1 MRIASLKAWGSK
13 HREPARLISLGV
25 VVWQFSS
32 FIFMSFC
39 FVLSLKTWN
48 WHMCDHNICWKTACI
63 GAMTRIKRA
72 CHRKGVMTCRAMV
85 FLAFC
90 FLSFGRP
97 LSLSFFYSL
106 SLSLSPRA
114 TSTATPC
121 YASARAAA
129 RNSEPGDEVR
139 VLGDE
144 RRIIHEFLQA
154 ACCISGDASIA

>member
-1 MRIASLKAWGSK
+1 MQGHGVPCLLLPLFRKASLA
-13 HREPARLISLGV
+13 L
-25 VVWQFSS
+25 
-32 FIFMSFC
+32 
-39 FVLSLKTWN
+39 
-48 WHMCDHNICWKTACI
+48 
-63 GAMTRIKRA
+63 
-72 CHRKGVMTCRAMV
+72 V
-85 FLAFC
+85 FL
-90 FLSFGRP
+90 L
-97 LSLSFFYSL
+97 SL